1 MSDADM
7 AADIRVKREDRQFI
21 EDYRHFDPVQTMGR
35 PKVCHFN
42 DDISTTSG
50 RAKVSIAV
58 L

>member
-35 PKVCHFN
+35 PVCHFN
-42 DDISTTSG
+42 DDNSTTSG

>member
-35 PKVCHFN
+35 PVCHFN